1 MKLKT
6 KYTIS
11 ENLLKSALRIRKD
24 YLKIKNEIDN
34 YDDLT
39 KSFVSSLD
47 TKTTDLQDLYEKIN
61 NGSIKNTDHAKEEM
75 MKIILG
81 LETSSLEIE
90 SEIDS
95 LNESIEVLQKEE
107 GNLYLKIKEK
117 YSDLSDDQIVDEVL
131 SYVKANL

>member
-6 KYTIS
+6 KYIIS

-24 YLKIKNEIDN
+24 YLKIKNEINN
-34 YDDLT
+34 YDDLAT
-39 KSFVSSLD
+39 NFVSSLD
-47 TKTTDLQDLYEKIN
+47 TKTSDLKDLYEKIN

-95 LNESIEVLQKEE
+95 LNDSIEVLQKEE
-107 GNLYLKIKEK
+107 GNLYLKIKER
-117 YSDLSDDQIVDEVL
+117 YNDLSDDQILDEVS
-131 SYVKANL
+131 SYIKANI